1 MQSLQAIPREIRY
14 LGDRTIVII
23 IDAMMSKSEL
33 NAVRLVTN
41 KIRVSPKIMVLF
53 SVVLYTL

>member
-1 MQSLQAIPREIRY
+1 
-14 LGDRTIVII
+14 
-23 IDAMMSKSEL
+23 MMSKSEL

-41 KIRVSPKIMVLF
+41 KIRVSPKIMVLS